1 MSAEATP
8 QADMPQRYGDIHISG
23 HARVHLG
30 NQYALHSDLF
40 ESGTAQQRRTAL
52 YNALNYAGSNTK
64 RDHIDLVE
72 VGPDSFK
79 WVADSKIFDWLRSGD
94 TPFWIAGKP
103 GSGKST
109 LIRYLVDS
117 RSTLQQLNA
126 SGKNWTIVHF
136 FFDFRAGK
144 DLANQPLG
152 MVNLFLRQLMK
163 SVSVVAE
170 YLDDQDV
177 HQRLLSGS
185 VNDSLDV
192 LAEALRSAD
201 AHVCAFVDG
210 LDEYEGSLWE
220 LCAFLE
226 SLRDRTGMKM
236 CFASRPETEIWQ
248 AFQKWPT
255 ILMQKHNS
263 ISVAAYL
270 DRKLAKQMLYLP
282 MIQQLFDKQVRD
294 RLLEKAQGVMLWAKF
309 VVDELVGSCTEST
322 TIQAV
327 LKLLEGTPAKL
338 DDLYERILQKLP
350 DAMLAD
356 AALLLHLVISRE
368 RCAPRNL
375 EQPLLYQAIAFIQ
388 TSHGKTA
395 FLGSRLEEFSMDFRT
410 KAILG
415 NIVDFVVDVS
425 GDVVVRSIHLT
436 FDAYL
441 QDTKWIAAHLSKDIQ
456 SRYVDLPWS
465 CLICDVVQHLEQT
478 NTIDKTYAIAALDEV
493 SQKTQQLPY
502 NVYWGREFSYSTED
516 FWQNCFSRTSEKLD
530 RSTWCSLYDLAIKQG
545 PEAAEACPLEAG
557 EDRFEKK
564 TSISTA
570 GVMLLHINKCHDCRW
585 STDNPVLLV
594 RLANLIT
601 SGALPLYIALLHRD
615 LTYLDRA
622 LESSSWSEG
631 TLNDFLDILVWTN
644 YPNVVSDG
652 DFGQFIQILANRGCY
667 VECRH
672 ICGMNFE
679 SRHPWGGHD
688 NWRRMKHAF
697 VVQKGRAWSRE
708 HARDCQY
715 FNTGVGFLSHWCA
728 TKAQDHVVWLD
739 LLRDLGEDVTALIS
753 PNLSA
758 FHAILE
764 KPNALARSNSIQKF
778 LALAEAGVTPLYDS
792 YTGCALSY
800 VRELKWKWRWY
811 LDARNYEKHVTV
823 RDQEL
828 MRECI
833 KIYYVELVKVLEIFE
848 NYARTGSWPADF
860 LEEAK
865 EYCKNERM
873 SEDVLKLITD
883 LEERFPEQRDLL
895 DQERERARTG
905 IYKRIRYS

>member
-8 QADMPQRYGDIHISG
+8 QADVPQRYGDVHIYG
-23 HARVHLG
+23 HARALLG
-30 NQYALHSDLF
+30 NHYALHSDLF
-40 ESGTAQQRRTAL
+40 ENGTEQQRRKAL
-52 YNALNYAGSNTK
+52 YNALNYAGVNAK

-79 WVADSKIFDWLRSGD
+79 WVADSKIYDWLRSGD

-103 GSGKST
+103 ASGKST
-109 LIRYLVDS
+109 LMRYLIDS

-126 SGKNWTIVHF
+126 SGQRWTIVHF

-152 MVNLFLRQLMK
+152 MVRLFLRQLMQ
-163 SVSVVAE
+163 SIPVIAR

-177 HQRLLSGS
+177 HQRLLSSS
-185 VNDSLDV
+185 VDDSLDV

-201 AHVCAFVDG
+201 AHICAFVDG
-210 LDEYEGSLWE
+210 LDEYEGSLWD

-226 SLRDRTGMKM
+226 TLRDRTGIKM
-236 CFASRPETEIWQ
+236 CFASRPELEIEQ
-248 AFQKWPT
+248 AFEKWPT
-255 ILMQKHNS
+255 TRMQDHNS
-263 ISVAAYL
+263 ISITAYL

-282 MIQQLFDKQVRD
+282 KIQQLFDKEVRD

-309 VVDELVGSCTEST
+309 VVDELMESCTGAT
-322 TIQAV
+322 TIRAV
-327 LKLLEGTPAKL
+327 LELLEGAPAKL
-338 DDLYERILQKLP
+338 DDLYERIMQKIP
-350 DAMLAD
+350 HTMLSD
-356 AALLLHLVISRE
+356 VALLLHLLTSDKIYT
-368 RCAPRNL
+368 PRTL
-375 EQPLLYQAIAFIQ
+375 KPPLLYQAIAFIQ
-388 TSHGKTA
+388 TSHGKTQ
-395 FLGSRLEEFSMDFRT
+395 FLGRSLDELTMDVRT

-415 NIVDFVVDVS
+415 SLLDFVPDKY
-425 GDVVVRSIHLT
+425 GDVIVRSIHLS

-441 QDTKWIAAHLSKDIQ
+441 RHTEWISTKLSRDVHN
-456 SRYVDLPWS
+456 RYLDLPWS

-478 NTIDKTYAIAALDEV
+478 NTIDKTYATAALDEV
-493 SQKTQQLPY
+493 SQKAQQLPY
-502 NVYWGREFSYSTED
+502 NEYWGWDFNYRATEL
-516 FWQNCFSRTSEKLD
+516 WRICFSKSFEELG
-530 RSTWCSLYDLAIKQG
+530 RSAWCNLYNLAIEEVPG
-545 PEAAEACPLEAG
+545 AAEACPLEAG
-557 EDRFEKK
+557 EDRFERQ
-564 TSISTA
+564 TSMSTA
-570 GVMLLHINKCHDCRW
+570 GVMLLHFNECIHCQTFT
-585 STDNPVLLV
+585 SNPVLLV
-594 RLANLIT
+594 RLVNLIT
-601 SGALPLYIALLHRD
+601 SGALPLCIALAHSD
-615 LTYLDRA
+615 LTYLDKA
-622 LESSSWSEG
+622 LASGSWSQG
-631 TLNDFLDILVWTN
+631 ILNDFLDIFMWN
-644 YPNVVSDG
+644 HDFNFVSDEV
-652 DFGQFIQILANRGCY
+652 FGQFIQVLVNRGCC
-667 VECRH
+667 VDCRH
-672 ICGMNFE
+672 ICGMNFG
-679 SRHPWGGHD
+679 SRYQWGDHD
-688 NWRRMKHAF
+688 DWRRMKHAF